1 MCLCTPTT
9 EFLFDL
15 QVGDVLK
22 QVNGKKSDADLARHA
37 YCRCAERDRITLVP
51 ELRRPGVQ
59 SVGNFKHAFATERHR
74 NEAFCAALD
83 TSLKNGDQTPLRTM
97 AAASEHRRASMR
109 HNISLLAR
117 QLACDAAGLADALT
131 ACGVSAASQEERDGL
146 LVTMAR
152 CGNEQGVRQLLRG
165 TFSTNTKN
173 WALAAAAEAGS
184 VGTTALLVRS
194 GVDPRAVLAE
204 LSNDRSVDGTALSAR
219 VSATLRDAGGI

>member
-1 MCLCTPTT
+1 
-9 EFLFDL
+9 
-15 QVGDVLK
+15 
-22 QVNGKKSDADLARHA
+22 
-37 YCRCAERDRITLVP
+37 
-51 ELRRPGVQ
+51 
-59 SVGNFKHAFATERHR
+59 
-74 NEAFCAALD
+74 
-83 TSLKNGDQTPLRTM
+83 
-97 AAASEHRRASMR
+97 MR
-109 HNISLLAR
+109 QNISLLAR

-152 CGNEQGVRQLLRG
+152 CGKEQGVRQLLRG